1 MSKNKIYCVYCGIE
15 NNLEGKKCSKCK
27 KQLDPKNTPFKDYLI
42 DKVKDKVSGDIQENM
57 FNLIIEYIKNH
68 LYGFVLTCSIVF
80 AVTSGM
86 VSLVNKPEKYDVLN
100 ERPVI
105 VNNIEYLG
113 TGLTPEEILIK
124 YADAMNAGDIKSVKG
139 YELNTFY
146 PEVYNNLTDKKSKD
160 YVFLSNNE
168 LYDKSN
174 ILFKNEHSYE
184 QSIFYG
190 AQPKGKYD
198 NQEFIRY
205 LLDIV
210 YEFPEDTG
218 DKDNLYAFSYL
229 VEFIK
234 INDNYY
240 ISGTEMDEFFTDI
253 QESIYELFEKYQGD
267 VSKFTIDDVYDYME
281 EKNG

>member
-1 MSKNKIYCVYCGIE
+1 MSKNKIYCVYCGSE
-15 NNLEGKKCSKCK
+15 NNLEDKKCSKCK

-57 FNLIIEYIKNH
+57 FNLIIEYIKSH
-68 LYGFVLTCSIVF
+68 LYGFVLTCSILF
-80 AVTSGM
+80 AVTSGI

-113 TGLTPEEILIK
+113 AGLTPEEILIK

-174 ILFKNEHSYE
+174 ILFKNEYSYE
-184 QSIFYG
+184 QSFYYYSP
-190 AQPKGKYD
+190 PKGKYD
-198 NQEFIRY
+198 NSEFVRY
-205 LLDIV
+205 LLEID
-210 YEFPEDTG
+210 YEFPEATD
-218 DKDNLYAFSYL
+218 DKDDLYAFSYL

-234 INDNYY
+234 VDDNYY
-240 ISGTEMDEFFTDI
+240 ISGTEMDEFFTDV

-267 VSKFTIDDVYDYME
+267 VSKFTIDDVYEYME
-281 EKNG
+281 GKNG